1 MDQVAQS
8 LGPVQAPSKWLDSIC
23 TYLHCW
29 SARDPGMTKDFAI
42 ALQFLLAAEIRK
54 ASIIIHSQIKV
65 VASQELW
72 STLFTYIHSA
82 VSCFNLPLS
91 SMFLLCWLDLQRY
104 GEHNAQDFGHRYFNG
119 PSMPDPL
126 LNAFFG
132 VNYFQL
138 LTQRYMEASTKQEP
152 QCPAKGGRW
161 GSNDLDDWDLHDWTP
176 QSLSGSATRGTAKA
190 PAWHLRKEAVTGSLA
205 SPHGFKW
212 VKGSEEW
219 VVESDI
225 RYPYRSRSKTNVKK
239 KILVAYSCQ
248 KRVEVCWIWQH
259 KQEHAKIVSHDGL
272 YIYVLMWGI
281 RLDTNRWQRCEK
293 PKLFQGSRYRH
304 KSNFCAGGK
313 APWIARK
320 RGRTCESRADFRKA
334 EILAIHKFG
343 LKFLFGFGSHKC
355 SSVAGTLQCCMLVLL
370 CHLESG
376 WLKRTRHGLQPGNLY
391 LRCLLQWRYQP
402 TDTPNHIA
410 CHASTASPASPASG
424 SAYSSPNYTQ
434 NIMSQDMLEDEL
446 PILWATEWNTP
457 PKAWL
462 KADDQ
467 IEPLF

>member
-1 MDQVAQS
+1 
-8 LGPVQAPSKWLDSIC
+8 
-23 TYLHCW
+23 
-29 SARDPGMTKDFAI
+29 MTKDFAI

-176 QSLSGSATRGTAKA
+176 QSLSGSATWGTAKA

-272 YIYVLMWGI
+272 YIYICTYVRNTTRHKQMTKMWKTKTISGI
-281 RLDTNRWQRCEK
+281 SISAQI
-293 PKLFQGSRYRH
+293 KLLRRSQGSMDRKKKGKNLR
-304 KSNFCAGGK
+304 KQGGLSQGGD
-313 APWIARK
+313 IGNSQVRF
-320 RGRTCESRADFRKA
+320 EISFR
-334 EILAIHKFG
+334 F
-343 LKFLFGFGSHKC
+343 
-355 SSVAGTLQCCMLVLL
+355 
-370 CHLESG
+370 
-376 WLKRTRHGLQPGNLY
+376 W
-391 LRCLLQWRYQP
+391 
-402 TDTPNHIA
+402 
-410 CHASTASPASPASG
+410 
-424 SAYSSPNYTQ
+424 
-434 NIMSQDMLEDEL
+434 
-446 PILWATEWNTP
+446 
-457 PKAWL
+457 
-462 KADDQ
+462 
-467 IEPLF
+467 